1 MLGLSINGMWLDE
14 LDEEQNM
21 VRWLPRIKSVR
32 IEGVTESAV
41 LGCYEIHLHVF
52 FSGGYCKRS
61 MHIAAYDELGAVTQ
75 FIKTYSCHVTFGV
88 GNEQSS
94 D

>member
-1 MLGLSINGMWLDE
+1 MK
-14 LDEEQNM
+14 
-21 VRWLPRIKSVR
+21 WLPRIKSVR

-41 LGCYEIHLHVF
+41 IGIYVIHLHVF

-61 MHIAAYDELGAVTQ
+61 MHMGASDELDAVTE

-88 GNEQSS
+88 DDEQSS